1 MLRWSLLFLVI
12 ALIAALFGFGIVE
25 GYSLLAAKILFFVF
39 LVLFVVSL
47 ITGDRVTSRDV
58 V

>member
-1 MLRWSLLFLVI
+1 MLRWSLLFLIV
-12 ALIAALFGFGIVE
+12 AFVAGMFGFGLIAAGSYMAF
-25 GYSLLAAKILFFVF
+25 KILFFLF

-47 ITGDRVTSRDV
+47 ISGARTPRDV

>member
-1 MLRWSLLFLVI
+1 MLRWSLLFLII
-12 ALIAALFGFGIVE
+12 AFIAAMFGFGLIAAGSYMAF
-25 GYSLLAAKILFFVF
+25 KILFFVF

-47 ITGDRVTSRDV
+47 ISGSRAPRDV